1 MAYADDVVRRAG
13 AGIGHNAARL
23 TALLADGA
31 ERAGLVA
38 DADHV
43 VRRVGAGIGH
53 NSARPAV
60 LRPKGSGP
68 IRLREWLL

>member
-13 AGIGHNAARL
+13 AEIGHNAARL

-38 DADHV
+38 YADDV

-53 NSARPAV
+53 NAARPSV
-60 LRPKGSGP
+60 LRRKGSGP
-68 IRLREWLL
+68 IRPREWLL